1 MGVMTLDSDL
11 GIEHSVALKETLAE
25 HLQAPQRQVDA
36 GAVERV
42 HTASLQVL
50 AAWWRDRDAAGHRTE
65 WTACSEPLQ
74 AAAGTVGLEAA
85 LGLDRN
91 TSRQPH
97 AMEDPA

>member
-1 MGVMTLDSDL
+1 MGIMTLDSDL
-11 GIEHSVALKETLAE
+11 GIEQCVALKETLAE
-25 HLQAPQRQVDA
+25 HLDAPQRQVDA

-74 AAAGTVGLEAA
+74 AAAGTLGLEAA
-85 LGLDRN
+85 LGLDRDA
-91 TSRQPH
+91 SRQPH